1 MGKDMKYV
9 TAWTIRP
16 ENMSASIKRFLEAN
30 PVTPGVKLISRL
42 HVLGSGMGFTV
53 WEADD
58 PLAAA
63 KEGLAWSDLIDLKVY
78 PVVDDATIAKALGK

>member
-1 MGKDMKYV
+1 MKYV

-16 ENMSASIKRFLEAN
+16 ENRSACIKRFLEAN
-30 PVTPGVKLISRL
+30 PRIPGVTLISRM
-42 HVLGSGMGFTV
+42 HVLGAGMGFTY

-58 PLAAA
+58 PVAAS
-63 KEGLAWSDLIDLKVY
+63 KEALAWSDLIDLKVY